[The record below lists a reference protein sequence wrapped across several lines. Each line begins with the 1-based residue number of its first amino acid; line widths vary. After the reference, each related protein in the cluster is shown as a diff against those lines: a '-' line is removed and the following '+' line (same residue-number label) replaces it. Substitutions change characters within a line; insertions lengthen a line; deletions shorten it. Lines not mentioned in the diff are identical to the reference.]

1 MIQASTELINLLNS
15 SDQFLMADLFTFTLL
30 NGTVLRC
37 TSLDSDLTVNG
48 ATFSSA
54 IPIKRDSVSI
64 KAGLEVD
71 ELSLTIYPSSSDLVA
86 GVPFVHAVN
95 MGMFDGADF
104 ILERAFFGPDWQTCV
119 GSIIRFVG
127 RVSDI
132 EDFNRTE
139 VPMTVKSTLELLN
152 VKMPRTVY
160 QAGCSHTLY
169 DSGCS
174 LGKSSY
180 GVGSSVLAG
189 STTTSLVCGLT
200 QAGAVSG
207 TLSGYGMGT
216 GDSSATSFTK
226 NLSVI
231 PTSVTAVRVNGVP
244 VAAGKWSYLVV
255 NQQVTVMLSNVP
267 ASGSSVTADIAYSQS
282 GYFDLGTV
290 TFTSGLNSGV
300 SRTVKSAAP
309 GVVNFSLPL
318 PYPPATGDMFTIYPG
333 CDKIQ
338 STCGAKFNNL
348 SHFSG
353 CPYIPAAETA
363 Y

>member
-1 MIQASTELINLLNS
+1 MIQATTELINLLNT

-30 NGTVLRC
+30 NGTVLRY
-37 TSLDSDLTVNG
+37 TSLDCDLTVNG
-48 ATFSSA
+48 NTFSSA
-54 IPIKRDSVSI
+54 IPIKRDTISI

-104 ILERAFFGPDWQTCV
+104 TLERAFFGPAWQTFV
-119 GSIIRFVG
+119 GSIIRFMG

-132 EDFNRTE
+132 SDFNRTE
-139 VPMTVKSTLELLN
+139 IPMTVKSTLELLN
-152 VKMPRTVY
+152 VKMPRNVY
-160 QAGCSHTLY
+160 QAGCSHTLF
-169 DSGCS
+169 DSGCTLDKTS
-174 LGKSSY
+174 H
-180 GVGSSVLAG
+180 GVGSSVLDG
-189 STTTSLVCGLT
+189 STTTSIICGLT
-200 QAGAVSG
+200 QAGAVNG
-207 TLSGYGMGT
+207 TLTGYGMGA
-216 GDSSATSFTK
+216 GDGSATSFTK

-231 PTSVTAVRVNGVP
+231 PTAVTAVRVNGAP
-244 VAAGKWSYLVV
+244 AASGKWSYLLV

-267 ASGSSVTADIAYSQS
+267 ASGASVTADIAYSQS
-282 GYFDLGTV
+282 GYFDLGTA
-290 TFTSGLNSGV
+290 TFSSGLNSGI

-318 PYPPATGDMFTIYPG
+318 PYPPATGDTFTIYPG

-338 STCGAKFNNL
+338 STCGSKFNNL